1 MKSRRINDELFRKK
15 DWIFLGFFSSIIG
28 FLVYLI
34 LNVAFGTYSVTTP
47 LYAFACSLG
56 WFITWSTV
64 GPYFFQKRIRKK
76 SEKKKLIFKS

>member
-28 FLVYLI
+28 FLVYLL

-47 LYAFACSLG
+47 IFAFAYSLA
-56 WFITWSTV
+56 WFITWSTL
-64 GPYFFQKRIRKK
+64 GSYFIQKKIRKK
-76 SEKKKLIFKS
+76 KSKF